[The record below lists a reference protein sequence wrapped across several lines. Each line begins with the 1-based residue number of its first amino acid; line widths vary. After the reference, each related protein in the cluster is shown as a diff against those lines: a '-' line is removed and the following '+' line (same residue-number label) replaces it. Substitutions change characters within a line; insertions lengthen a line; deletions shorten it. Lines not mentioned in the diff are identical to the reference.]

1 MARRI
6 LTAREQHEMLS
17 PWRLAAADPVVP
29 KKIYRGIRL
38 TNLPPE
44 LHQRI
49 DDLQQLPMHE
59 GEVGQHLKIG
69 PMLLDHLHNTPW
81 KPFSQTPDHLQ
92 YTGLGRH
99 WSRRK
104 EFAELAASN
113 QVGPGMSV
121 VLEADDPGE
130 QYYDPDRPMTGGYG
144 PDDPHEQENT
154 LLPNTPLNIT
164 SIRLPRKPF
173 EEVLDDPYYHN
184 MEQEYGHPYPGG
196 PRPGVGGVAVDPFS
210 QKKAAVN
217 QDLVDRLHGEFKD
230 WRKQQPRGSIFGG
243 GIIGGIDHWPNIEM
257 FLKDNY
263 PAAHRGLEMGHEQAG
278 LLMDGIPPSMI
289 EGNNPDISSQYSV
302 GASFDPYETG
312 PEAEAQYGYDPKE
325 IAAAMLLLHNKS
337 DRFRGDMSH
346 EDQARLNDIAQK
358 RYQMQRDYE
367 QRQTTAS
374 TVDGDYAHLPRDE
387 HGRTVTAMPRAD
399 AYTGIPEGYTFN
411 ISPKS
416 GYATLD
422 PHGSG
427 GWASRLL
434 WWSDGEVQ
442 KIDTLPDHQH
452 KGLATFL
459 FNETKK
465 HVPHLHHSED
475 LTPAGRGWAKSMYDW
490 DPEPEDDTASWMDEE
505 DDDGYSG
512 PSDEEI
518 AQHEEFARQHDAA
531 REAHWLDFINR
542 QRRAQGKDEL
552 ATIPEEWRADL
563 GLRTAALSEDE
574 GQKMREVY
582 APHDPANPPEH
593 LKPHLMLPIG
603 AAHHYREY
611 DRPYDDVLGQVIADQ
626 GIRQPLRIST
636 DGTHATMHEGNHRL
650 EIAKRLGLTHVPVQ
664 VTLEKPGEVIN
675 NGGRPPAPLE
685 SHLGDWVDQNRHRL
699 KSFWK
704 G

>member
-1 MARRI
+1 MSRRRI
-6 LTAREQHEMLS
+6 LTAREQLEMLS
-17 PWRLAAADPVVP
+17 PWREASAPN
-29 KKIYRGIRL
+29 KIYRGIRL

-49 DDLQQLPMHE
+49 DELQQLPMHE
-59 GEVGQHLKIG
+59 GEIGQHLKIG

-81 KPFSQTPDHLQ
+81 KPFSQTPDQLQ

-184 MEQEYGHPYPGG
+184 MEKEYGHPYPGG
-196 PRPGVGGVAVDPFS
+196 PRPGIGGVAHDPFA
-210 QKKAAVN
+210 KKEHVRQAM
-217 QDLVDRLHGEFKD
+217 E
-230 WRKQQPRGSIFGG
+230 
-243 GIIGGIDHWPNIEM
+243 PNI
-257 FLKDNY
+257 KWD
-263 PAAHRGLEMGHEQAG
+263 
-278 LLMDGIPPSMI
+278 
-289 EGNNPDISSQYSV
+289 
-302 GASFDPYETG
+302 
-312 PEAEAQYGYDPKE
+312 
-325 IAAAMLLLHNKS
+325 
-337 DRFRGDMSH
+337 
-346 EDQARLNDIAQK
+346 
-358 RYQMQRDYE
+358 
-367 QRQTTAS
+367 
-374 TVDGDYAHLPRDE
+374 
-387 HGRTVTAMPRAD
+387 
-399 AYTGIPEGYTFN
+399 
-411 ISPKS
+411 
-416 GYATLD
+416 
-422 PHGSG
+422 
-427 GWASRLL
+427 SRP
-434 WWSDGEVQ
+434 
-442 KIDTLPDHQH
+442 T
-452 KGLATFL
+452 
-459 FNETKK
+459 
-465 HVPHLHHSED
+465 
-475 LTPAGRGWAKSMYDW
+475 
-490 DPEPEDDTASWMDEE
+490 DEE
-505 DDDGYSG
+505 DLEAAWSEEPHPFHVNLPVNEVAKYANPDNIYDREGYRRLHDDVARSGEIRSPIVIETDGRRGWIDDGHHRLRVAQELGLDQVPVSVRRMARDDYPWASG
-512 PSDEEI
+512 GKWVPGELGAGLS
-518 AQHEEFARQHDAA
+518 
-531 REAHWLDFINR
+531 DFIQKNPNFQEGWVR
-542 QRRAQGKDEL
+542 YRGPWPD
-552 ATIPEEWRADL
+552 
-563 GLRTAALSEDE
+563 RTASQHVALSEDE

-664 VTLEKPGEVIN
+664 VTLEKPGEVIH

-685 SHLGDWVDQNRHRL
+685 KHLGEWVDQNRHRL
-699 KSFWK
+699 KSFWS
-704 G
+704 